1 MFCKHQIKV
10 IVQHYI
16 YRTNDIYE
24 IKLSEGQLGK
34 LLRAYKNN
42 SAITI
47 QLTKNEL
54 SGPHELSLTTN
65 QKSC

>member
-1 MFCKHQIKV
+1 M
-10 IVQHYI
+10 

-24 IKLSEGQLGK
+24 SKLSEGQLGK
-34 LLRAYKNN
+34 LLRAYRNN